1 MQVEELRKAD
11 MEKKIG
17 TIKIDFEQM
26 PFSIIG
32 IYTPLSDFQLAYRL
46 QQILGCEFEKTENFA
61 VYKEKQKKEFAFDC
75 IMHVDNCNGLAYM
88 ILPAV
93 HKENKS
99 VPLINS
105 LKKIDY
111 VLIVFGRDYK
121 DVTMDICKA
130 VKEVK
135 NVVYANIFY
144 PDGFGIKTKELK
156 YNEISSISSDIEY
169 FKDKNKALA
178 DIYI

>member
-1 MQVEELRKAD
+1 

-17 TIKIDFEQM
+17 TIKIEYEQM

-32 IYTPLSDFQLAYRL
+32 INTPLSDFQLAYRL
-46 QQILGCEFEKTENFA
+46 QEIIGREFEKTDSFA
-61 VYKEKQKKEFAFDC
+61 VYKEKQKKEFCFDC

-93 HKENKS
+93 HKEEKS
-99 VPLINS
+99 VWLINS

-111 VLIVFGRDYK
+111 VLIVFGRDYRE
-121 DVTMDICKA
+121 VTEDMRAA
-130 VKEVK
+130 VKKVK

-144 PDGFGIKTKELK
+144 PEGFGTKTKEFKLD
-156 YNEISSISSDIEY
+156 EIMSISKDIEY
-169 FKDKNKALA
+169 FKETNKALE